1 MAANLIKL
9 QGECP
14 VFIYLKD
21 AKQGDNETLLMH
33 SLGKATILKQKR
45 KL

>member
-14 VFIYLKD
+14 VFIHLKD
-21 AKQGDNETLLMH
+21 AKQDNNETLQMH
-33 SLGKATILKQKR
+33 SLGKATIVKQKR
-45 KL
+45 KP